1 MSEQLKQLFKEK
13 IVILDGAM
21 GTAIQDYNLT
31 AKDFGGEDYEGCNEY
46 LVLTK
51 PDIIQAIHE
60 SYLEAGADIIGSDET
75 EFESD
80 DSELEKDLINIIYGT
95 HNINQYQVN

>member
-60 SYLEAGADIIGSDET
+60 SYLEAGADIIET
-75 EFESD
+75 N
-80 DSELEKDLINIIYGT
+80 NIKNT
-95 HNINQYQVN
+95 EVQVDQFLSKLGLTRCVK